1 MADREALSTA
11 YRDIVAVLRDLS
23 AEEEWLPTGC
33 AGWSVR
39 DLLFHLRGDAQR
51 ALVALASPAGT
62 EPDTDAVSYWTH
74 WRPDTDGA
82 LLNRRMTRIC
92 ASVYSGLRPILDSFA
107 ETTEAVVYA
116 AVNTDPG
123 LAVRTQGHVLR
134 AGDLMRTLVVEA
146 AVHHLDLVIA
156 LDRPLPSA
164 GPLRVVRETLD
175 GLLGEPL
182 PLAWDDVT
190 YARAGTG
197 RTSLSASDRT
207 ALGPLAERFPL
218 FG

>member
-134 AGDLMRTLVVEA
+134 AGDLVRTWWSR
-146 AVHHLDLVIA
+146 
-156 LDRPLPSA
+156 RPSTISTSSSPWTV
-164 GPLRVVRETLD
+164 PCPR
-175 GLLGEPL
+175 P
-182 PLAWDDVT
+182 
-190 YARAGTG
+190 G
-197 RTSLSASDRT
+197 RCGWCGRRSTACSASRCRWPGT
-207 ALGPLAERFPL
+207 M
-218 FG
+218 